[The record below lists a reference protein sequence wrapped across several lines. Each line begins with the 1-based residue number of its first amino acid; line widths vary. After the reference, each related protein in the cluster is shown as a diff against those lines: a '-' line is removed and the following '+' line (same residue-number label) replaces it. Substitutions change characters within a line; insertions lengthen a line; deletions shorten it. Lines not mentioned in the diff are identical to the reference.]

1 MSFARRPIL
10 IAMKDMLRLN
20 STPSPQ
26 MIIQPER
33 PSHDFLAISQPAHSW
48 ISGQI
53 ARTWGNKVFSGFQ
66 PFEQMCYAA
75 GQHDIGFL
83 VWENAPT
90 LNQAT
95 GLPHTFD
102 ELPEQGHFEIW
113 RNGISQLRPVCL
125 YASLVVSLHFCN
137 LCERFHDGSIDRGQS
152 GPGAFLKEQ
161 REYQEVARRLLR
173 GDPLLANAIE
183 DHVLSYHR
191 DLIATWDL
199 FSLQLCRSRSNEFKL
214 PKVPIIEGGRSDIAV
229 RKIDSSNNV
238 WEVDPWPFNVQSLT
252 TISEGKVIRRRFK
265 ELNTMRAALQDA
277 DRISLQFHFQPR
289 SEATEEPSDGR
300 GIHLW

>member
-1 MSFARRPIL
+1 
-10 IAMKDMLRLN
+10 
-20 STPSPQ
+20 

-33 PSHDFLAISQPAHSW
+33 PPQGFLAISQPAHSW

-95 GLPHTFD
+95 GLPQTFE
-102 ELPEQGHFEIW
+102 ELPEQVHFEIW

-137 LCERFHDGSIDRGQS
+137 LCERFHDRSIDRDQS
-152 GPGAFLKEQ
+152 GPSAFLKEQ
-161 REYQEVARRLLR
+161 REYQEVACRLLR
-173 GDPLLANAIE
+173 SDPLLENALE

-199 FSLQLCRSRSNEFKL
+199 FSLQLCRGRSNEFKL
-214 PKVPIIEGGRSDIAV
+214 PQVPIREGGKSDILV
-229 RKIDSSNNV
+229 RKIDGPNNV
-238 WEVDPWPFNVQSLT
+238 WEVDPWPFNVQSVT
-252 TISEGKVIRRRFK
+252 AISEGKVIRRRFD
-265 ELNTMRAALQDA
+265 ELNTMRAALRDA
-277 DRISLQFHFQPR
+277 DRISLRFRFQPR
-289 SEATEEPSDGR
+289 SKVDGASRRGRAPSA
-300 GIHLW
+300 

>member
-1 MSFARRPIL
+1 
-10 IAMKDMLRLN
+10 
-20 STPSPQ
+20 

-53 ARTWGNKVFSGFQ
+53 ARAWGNEVFSGFQ

-83 VWENAPT
+83 IWEEAPT

-95 GLPHTFD
+95 GLPHTFE
-102 ELPEQGHFEIW
+102 ELPEQAHFEIW
-113 RNGISQLRPVCL
+113 HNGISQLRPVCL

-137 LCERFHDGSIDRGQS
+137 LCERFHDRDQS
-152 GPGAFLKEQ
+152 GPSAFLREQ

-173 GDPLLANAIE
+173 SDPLLENALE
-183 DHVLSYHR
+183 DHILSYHR

-199 FSLQLCRSRSNEFKL
+199 FSLQLCRGRSDEFKL
-214 PKVPIIEGGRSDIAV
+214 PRVPIREGAGSDIFV
-229 RKIDSSNNV
+229 RKVDGSNNV
-238 WEVDPWPFNVQSLT
+238 WEVDPWPFSGQSLT
-252 TISEGKVIRRRFK
+252 AISEGKVIYRRFK
-265 ELNTMRAALQDA
+265 ELEAMRAALGNA
-277 DRISLQFHFQPR
+277 DRISLQFHFLPAREGGFTTETQRTQR
-289 SEATEEPSDGR
+289 SER
-300 GIHLW
+300 I

>member
-1 MSFARRPIL
+1 
-10 IAMKDMLRLN
+10 
-20 STPSPQ
+20 

-53 ARTWGNKVFSGFQ
+53 ARTWGNEVFPGFQ

-83 VWENAPT
+83 IWEDAPT

-95 GLPHTFD
+95 GLPQTFE
-102 ELPEQGHFEIW
+102 ELPEQVHFEIW

-137 LCERFHDGSIDRGQS
+137 LCERFHDRSINRDRS
-152 GPGAFLKEQ
+152 GPSAFLKEQ

-173 GDPLLANAIE
+173 NDSLLESALE
-183 DHVLSYHR
+183 DSVLSYHR
-191 DLIATWDL
+191 GLIATWDL
-199 FSLQLCRSRSNEFKL
+199 FSLQLCRGHSNEFKL
-214 PKVPIIEGGRSDIAV
+214 PQVPIRDGGRSDILV
-229 RKIDSSNNV
+229 RKIDSSENI

-252 TISEGKVIRRRFK
+252 TISEGKVVRRRFK
-265 ELNTMRAALQDA
+265 ELNTMRAALRDA
-277 DRISLQFHFQPR
+277 DRITLQFHFQPR
-289 SEATEEPSDGR
+289 SEQR
-300 GIHLW
+300 GIHRRDAEDAKVGTV

>member
-1 MSFARRPIL
+1 
-10 IAMKDMLRLN
+10 
-20 STPSPQ
+20 
-26 MIIQPER
+26 
-33 PSHDFLAISQPAHSW
+33 
-48 ISGQI
+48 
-53 ARTWGNKVFSGFQ
+53 
-66 PFEQMCYAA
+66 MCYAA

-95 GLPHTFD
+95 GLPYTFD

-173 GDPLLANAIE
+173 SDPLLENAIE

-199 FSLQLCRSRSNEFKL
+199 FSLQLCRGRSNEFKL
-214 PKVPIIEGGRSDIAV
+214 PKVPIIQGERSDIAV
-229 RKIDSSNNV
+229 RKIDSANNV
-238 WEVDPWPFNVQSLT
+238 WEVDPWPFNVPSLT

-289 SEATEEPSDGR
+289 SEGK
-300 GIHLW
+300 GIYHRDAEDSSVSLW

>member
-1 MSFARRPIL
+1 
-10 IAMKDMLRLN
+10 
-20 STPSPQ
+20 
-26 MIIQPER
+26 MIIQSER

-83 VWENAPT
+83 VWEDAPT

-95 GLPHTFD
+95 GLPHTFE
-102 ELPEQGHFEIW
+102 ELPEQVHFEIW

-137 LCERFHDGSIDRGQS
+137 LCERFHGRSIKQGQS
-152 GPGAFLKEQ
+152 APSAFLKEQ
-161 REYQEVARRLLR
+161 REYQELARRLLR
-173 GDPLLANAIE
+173 SDPLLEKAIE

-199 FSLQLCRSRSNEFKL
+199 FSLQLCRGHSKEFKL
-214 PKVPIIEGGRSDIAV
+214 PQVPIRVGGRSDIV
-229 RKIDSSNNV
+229 IRKIDSSDSV

-252 TISEGKVIRRRFK
+252 AISEGKMIRGRFK
-265 ELNTMRAALQDA
+265 ELNTMRAALRDA
-277 DRISLQFHFQPR
+277 DRISLPFHFQPR
-289 SEATEEPSDGR
+289 IEGK
-300 GIHLW
+300 GIHHKGTEDSKVRMV

>member
-1 MSFARRPIL
+1 
-10 IAMKDMLRLN
+10 
-20 STPSPQ
+20 

-33 PSHDFLAISQPAHSW
+33 PSHEFLAISQPAHSW

-53 ARTWGNKVFSGFQ
+53 ARTWGNKIFSGFQ

-83 VWENAPT
+83 VWEDAPT
-90 LNQAT
+90 LDRET
-95 GLPHTFD
+95 GLPHTFE
-102 ELPEQGHFEIW
+102 ELPEQVHFEIW
-113 RNGISQLRPVCL
+113 RNGIAQLRPVCL

-137 LCERFHDGSIDRGQS
+137 LCERFHGRSIDRDQS
-152 GPGAFLKEQ
+152 GPGAFLQEQ
-161 REYQEVARRLLR
+161 RGYQEFARGLLR
-173 GDPLLANAIE
+173 NDPLLGNAIE
-183 DHVLSYHR
+183 DHILSYHR

-199 FSLQLCRSRSNEFKL
+199 FSLQLCRGRSNEFKL
-214 PKVPIIEGGRSDIAV
+214 PEVPIREGGRADVFV

-238 WEVDPWPFNVQSLT
+238 WEVDPWPFNVQSFRA
-252 TISEGKVIRRRFK
+252 ISEGKVLRQRFK
-265 ELNTMRAALQDA
+265 EMDTMRVALRNA

>member
-1 MSFARRPIL
+1 
-10 IAMKDMLRLN
+10 
-20 STPSPQ
+20 

-75 GQHDIGFL
+75 AQHDVGFL
-83 VWENAPT
+83 AWECAPT

-95 GLPHTFD
+95 GLPQTFE
-102 ELPEQGHFEIW
+102 ELPEPMHFEIW
-113 RNGISQLRPVCL
+113 RTGIFQLRPVCL

-137 LCERFHDGSIDRGQS
+137 LCERFHEVSIDEDQS

-161 REYQEVARRLLR
+161 REYQKVARGLLR
-173 GDPLLANAIE
+173 GDPLLEDALE

-199 FSLQLCRSRSNEFKL
+199 FSLQLCRGRSNEFNL
-214 PKVPIIEGGRSDIAV
+214 PRVRMREGGKSDVLV
-229 RKIDSSNNV
+229 RKIDSSNNI
-238 WEVDPWPFNVQSLT
+238 WEVEPWPFNVQSLT
-252 TISEGKVIRRRFK
+252 VISEGKAIPRRFD
-265 ELNTMRAALQDA
+265 ELNTMRAALRDA

-289 SEATEEPSDGR
+289 SEQR
-300 GIHLW
+300 GIHRRDAEEAKVGTDLTLARG